1 MWLERKGQR
10 SQWLEMGLVREVTP
24 RLYKTK
30 LERYNFTVCRQWVIT
45 TREYGGQTCVVDIL
59 PDDSMEIGGR
69 GRSLKKSI

>member
-69 GRSLKKSI
+69 GRRLNKSI